1 MKKIFKGLLVAM
13 VLMSGAYA
21 SMSSGV
27 AGQEKVKIGES
38 ENDKFALLLIRKFI
52 EEKGDSFKVSRNGVA
67 NLAGL
72 KAEAQAWGEI
82 YTLRL
87 GRLQDNVQSLG
98 IPSGTINR
106 TLDWATLF
114 HNTVSYTR
122 ASADAYD
129 YLYRLYRLSTLRM
142 LVQGGPD
149 GELQLALMMA
159 ADFESDTEAIK
170 ILDQGERWA
179 VRKAFF
185 NWILFAGTMLDP
197 MADDSFAKEYFAE
210 EGISQEWERMRQL
223 IEIVK
228 KENGGK

>member
-1 MKKIFKGLLVAM
+1 MKKILKGLLVAM
-13 VLMSGAYA
+13 VLVGGAYA

-27 AGQEKVKIGES
+27 AGQEKVRIGES
-38 ENDKFALLLIRKFI
+38 EGDKTALMRIARFLNEKGRTFTPYVQKDPAEGLFHKNFAEGAGEAYSRKF
-52 EEKGDSFKVSRNGVA
+52 G
-67 NLAGL
+67 NL
-72 KAEAQAWGEI
+72 QN
-82 YTLRL
+82 
-87 GRLQDNVQSLG
+87 NVQSLG

-106 TLDWATLF
+106 NIEWSTLLF
-114 HNTVSYTR
+114 RTYEYIR
-122 ASADAYD
+122 GARDKYE
-129 YLYRLYRLSTLRM
+129 YFYRLYQIASLRFAPDDSSQPSASVP
-142 LVQGGPD
+142 LVV
-149 GELQLALMMA
+149 EK
-159 ADFESDTEAIK
+159 DTDIDAVFQIGNK
-170 ILDQGERWA
+170 SA